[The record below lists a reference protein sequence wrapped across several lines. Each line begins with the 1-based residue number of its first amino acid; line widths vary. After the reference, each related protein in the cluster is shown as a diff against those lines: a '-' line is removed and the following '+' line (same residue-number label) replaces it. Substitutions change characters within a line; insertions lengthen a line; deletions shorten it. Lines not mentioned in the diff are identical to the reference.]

1 MKKNKTAIIL
11 GSGLY
16 EIVKDTI
23 IEEERSYDQIPNF
36 KPCQV
41 KGHQGKMII
50 GEIKNQP
57 VICCL
62 GRPHW
67 YEGRQPQEF
76 LSYVKELKNL
86 GATSII
92 VTHCS
97 GGLNPNFKAGTMMVV
112 KDHINWQF
120 KSPLMGVPEDGRSR
134 FLNMDNVY
142 DSDIREALKSAAD
155 SVGLKLEEG
164 VYMGVQGPCFET
176 PAEVKVF
183 QMLGADTVAMSSIP
197 EIIAARYYGLDVGM
211 ISVVVNQ
218 GAGLGNEVLSHDHT
232 LAMAKKS
239 DVYLAQLLRA
249 YFGRMP
255 LDSRS

>member
-11 GSGLY
+11 GSGLHQ
-16 EIVKDTI
+16 IVNDMVVH
-23 IEEERSYDQIPNF
+23 EERSYDEINGF

-41 KGHQGKMII
+41 KGHHGKMII
-50 GEIKNQP
+50 GEIESQP

-67 YEGRQPQEF
+67 YEGRNPEEF
-76 LSYVKELKNL
+76 LAFVRALKNS
-86 GATSII
+86 GATSLI

-97 GGLNPNFKAGTMMVV
+97 GGLNPDYKAGTMMLV

-120 KSPLMGVPEDGRSR
+120 KSPLIGVSEEGRSR
-134 FLNMDNVY
+134 FLNMDKVY
-142 DSDIREALKSAAD
+142 DVDMRQVLKQSAEMI
-155 SVGLKLEEG
+155 GIGLEEG

-176 PAEVKVF
+176 PAEVKAF

-197 EIIAARYYGLDVGM
+197 EIIAARYYELKIAM

-218 GAGLGNEVLSHDHT
+218 GAGLSNEVLSHEHT
-232 LAMAKKS
+232 LEMAAKS
-239 DVYLAQLLRA
+239 DVHLAQLLRT

-255 LDSRS
+255 VDS

>member
-1 MKKNKTAIIL
+1 MEKNKTAIIL
-11 GSGLY
+11 GSGLHQ
-16 EIVKDTI
+16 IVNDMVVH
-23 IEEERSYDQIPNF
+23 EERSYDEINGF

-41 KGHQGKMII
+41 KGHHGKMII
-50 GEIKNQP
+50 GEIESQP

-67 YEGRQPQEF
+67 YEGRNPEEF
-76 LSYVKELKNL
+76 LAFVRALKNL
-86 GATSII
+86 GATSLI

-97 GGLNPNFKAGTMMVV
+97 GGLNPDYKAGTMMLV

-120 KSPLMGVPEDGRSR
+120 KSPLIGVSEEGRSR
-134 FLNMDNVY
+134 FLNMDKVY
-142 DSDIREALKSAAD
+142 DVDMRQALKQSAEMI
-155 SVGLKLEEG
+155 GIGLEEG

-176 PAEVKVF
+176 PAEVKAF

-197 EIIAARYYGLDVGM
+197 EIIAARYYELKIAM

-218 GAGLGNEVLSHDHT
+218 GAGLSNEVLSHEHT
-232 LAMAKKS
+232 LEMAAKS
-239 DVYLAQLLRA
+239 DVHLAQLLRT

-255 LDSRS
+255 LDS

>member
-1 MKKNKTAIIL
+1 MDKNKTAIIL
-11 GSGLY
+11 GSGLHQ
-16 EIVKDTI
+16 IVNDMVVH
-23 IEEERSYDQIPNF
+23 EERSYDEIKGF
-36 KPCQV
+36 KPCRV

-50 GEIKNQP
+50 GEIESQQ

-67 YEGRQPQEF
+67 YEDRNPEEF
-76 LSYVKELKNL
+76 LAFVRALKNL
-86 GATSII
+86 GATSLI

-97 GGLNPNFKAGTMMVV
+97 GGLNPEYKAGTMMLV

-120 KSPLMGVPEDGRSR
+120 KSPLTGVAEDGRSR
-134 FLNMDNVY
+134 FLNMDQVY
-142 DSDIREALKSAAD
+142 DVEMRHALKQSAKM
-155 SVGLKLEEG
+155 VGMDLEEG

-197 EIIAARYYGLDVGM
+197 EIIAARYYELKIAM

-218 GAGLGNEVLSHDHT
+218 GAGLSDEALSHEHT
-232 LAMAKKS
+232 LAMAAKS
-239 DVYLAQLLRA
+239 DVHLAQLLRT
-249 YFGRMP
+249 YFGRMS
-255 LDSRS
+255 LDS

>member
-1 MKKNKTAIIL
+1 MDNGKTAIVL
-11 GSGLY
+11 GSGLHQIVNDIVVHE
-16 EIVKDTI
+16 EI
-23 IEEERSYDQIPNF
+23 SYDQIEGF

-41 KGHQGKMII
+41 KGHQGKMIV
-50 GEIKNQP
+50 GELESQP

-67 YEGRQPQEF
+67 YEGRAPEEF
-76 LSYVKELKNL
+76 LAFVRMLKNL
-86 GATSII
+86 GATSLI

-97 GGLNPNFKAGTMMVV
+97 GSLNPDFRAGAMMLV

-120 KSPLMGVPEDGRSR
+120 KSPLIGIQEEVRSR

-142 DSDIREALKSAAD
+142 DLDMRKELKASAG
-155 SVGLKLEEG
+155 SIGLDLEEG

-176 PAEVKVF
+176 PAEVKAF

-197 EIIAARYYGLDVGM
+197 EIIAARYYELKVAM

-218 GAGLGNEVLSHDHT
+218 GSGLSDEVLSHEHT
-232 LAMAKKS
+232 LKMAANS
-239 DVYLAQLLRA
+239 DVHLAQLFRT
-249 YFGRMP
+249 YFGRKTV
-255 LDSRS
+255 DN